1 MIILRTGCNVTH
13 LKYFIIQRTIGA
25 IPKYASKII
34 LTIDCLEDFK
44 REVLK
49 SDSAGVEIPALELEL
64 GEGGLEGVYTTVEGL
79 LKKMYDRLVQAN
91 PFSVGDACSMQHRD
105 NDGGFFSDPSPNALK
120 YKSFLEKFM
129 MLKSGET
136 VMMPFTIVI
145 SDPLANSFVGPVPEQ
160 QVMLA
165 RQAKKEGTNRCYEH
179 FNDPNVEVR
188 KYERSYEQNEALGLN
203 DIKTENYQKSHS
215 YADANAVDERRII
228 AEEKVVIDGT
238 TEDAAQ
244 ELSDRLIQIVG
255 KRGLDHPHT
264 AAKGTTKSDNTKMGM
279 DKTTK

>member
-1 MIILRTGCNVTH
+1 M
-13 LKYFIIQRTIGA
+13 
-25 IPKYASKII
+25 
-34 LTIDCLEDFK
+34 
-44 REVLK
+44 
-49 SDSAGVEIPALELEL
+49 EIPALELEL
-64 GEGGLEGVYTTVEGL
+64 GEGGIEGVYTTVEGL
-79 LKKMYDRLVQAN
+79 LEKMYHRLVHAN

-105 NDGGFFSDPSPNALK
+105 NDGGGFSDPSPNALK
-120 YKSFLEKFM
+120 YKTFLEKFM

-136 VMMPFTIVI
+136 TMMPFTIVI
-145 SDPLANSFVGPVPEQ
+145 SEPLANSFVGPVPEQ

-165 RQAKKEGTNRCYEH
+165 RQAKKEGTNRCYED

-188 KYERSYEQNEALGLN
+188 KYERSYEQNEVLGLN
-203 DIKTENYQKSHS
+203 DIKTENYQKRRHS
-215 YADANAVDERRII
+215 YADANAGGEGRII
-228 AEEKVVIDGT
+228 AEDKIIHDGT
-238 TEDAAQ
+238 TEDAGQ